1 MTASV
6 TSFVSDPPPPT
17 RTIDR
22 AVGIEHPF
30 KLVRARRGPVSRKM
44 SKASGLTE
52 LLDRNDKDKII
63 LVVMVLL
70 GDLILYQHYCNQKAV
85 ELISLLSNQLPGT
98 N

>member
-1 MTASV
+1 
-6 TSFVSDPPPPT
+6 
-17 RTIDR
+17 
-22 AVGIEHPF
+22 
-30 KLVRARRGPVSRKM
+30 M